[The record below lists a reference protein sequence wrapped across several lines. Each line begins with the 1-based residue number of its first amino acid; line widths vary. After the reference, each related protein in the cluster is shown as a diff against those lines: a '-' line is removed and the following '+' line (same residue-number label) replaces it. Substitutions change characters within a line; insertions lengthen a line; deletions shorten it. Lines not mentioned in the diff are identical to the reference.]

1 MSHEDKNESHN
12 GDELTT
18 LDEGDDGDNNSDIEM
33 NGGAPTE
40 NDASSFC
47 LEINNDDSGEAQ
59 ELYTSMRA
67 GTNLFVP
74 ACIDLS
80 NGFSHTDIEN
90 AAENPA
96 ISLSDRDNADHGEF
110 NLNETVHR
118 CNDLIAKITKDVVT
132 PTTRKKDTPIPSND
146 TTAAAAA
153 AAAAVSLERS
163 QEEIVSRQVEEVVTF
178 VRRHLPRA
186 LVSAEDVQNIARSMV
201 SRLASDDRESLSV
214 NERISR
220 SVVDNRI
227 LLPRTPELEPFIQR
241 CTESNQL
248 SRINDSKEK
257 EKRQYTRTSNI
268 RSDKSSDKKGNPNRK
283 THCCSFCGQKKV
295 TITKNGLRI
304 PHGTC
309 PKVMGTDV
317 GGPGDNDI
325 DDTLEKNPKRYKVLY
340 PRHPNK
346 VEEKDCSGDGDGDDG
361 FGQKSTTREALDFLR
376 EQIDR
381 EEMEDGESTKAQT
394 RSSKR
399 KSDNTNEEIYLDA
412 EEVLQVRERKIIV
425 SICGCF
431 LYVPFD
437 LLFLYNSYRGL
448 SIPRR

>member
-1 MSHEDKNESHN
+1 MSHEDKNESHT
-12 GDELTT
+12 GDELIGLT
-18 LDEGDDGDNNSDIEM
+18 LDDDDRDRDDDDGGDICSGIEV

-40 NDASSFC
+40 NDADSFC
-47 LEINNDDSGEAQ
+47 EKSPL
-59 ELYTSMRA
+59 
-67 GTNLFVP
+67 
-74 ACIDLS
+74 
-80 NGFSHTDIEN
+80 SHTDKN

-96 ISLSDRDNADHGEF
+96 ISLSIWDNADFSLSNDVDQEDF

-394 RSSKR
+394 QSSKR
-399 KSDNTNEEIYLDA
+399 KSDNTNEEIYLDS

-437 LLFLYNSYRGL
+437 LLFLYSSYRGL